1 MKEQLHDKHVYVV
14 KRTMKVINSKMDD
27 IMKKKGCDASNM
39 YDEEV
44 LETEQDFSDDEMERE
59 TKRLRKNLKRN
70 QRG

>member
-1 MKEQLHDKHVYVV
+1 VV